1 MSKKLAKKRQP
12 VKPVV
17 AKEPARTAKNFGYEE
32 MLSELEAIVAD
43 AETRLAEDEAI
54 ATIRCASIASGTIP
68 KTWRLSGLA
77 RHNLDNLPIRL
88 LHRMAC

>member
-1 MSKKLAKKRQP
+1 MRRKRLIRPTKTQQHQQ
-12 VKPVV
+12 
-17 AKEPARTAKNFGYEE
+17 
-32 MLSELEAIVAD
+32 IVQFVGQ
-43 AETRLAEDEAI
+43 
-54 ATIRCASIASGTIP
+54 IRRASIASGTIP